1 MLGDV
6 VNSYKQLS
14 CQPPLSDSSLLVRF
28 SDATSLN
35 EFTKPSS
42 LILEECFRFRSQSE
56 LLGLTNMNTQL
67 SDIIGE
73 ITAVKSTVVFIS
85 MPLQDHTFISVRRLM
100 LVSTDIGL
108 PSAAP
113 LLRGYAKVET
123 LTISEL
129 NEFIIIAPTRIL
141 SGDDYSIADGTA
153 EGVFVCF
160 DGVMTK
166 LQNLKASDAG
176 HMLAGEGVI
185 PEDTQVPPF
194 IVDMEGKSKTF
205 TFQGGD
211 DNNGP
216 TGDDTVVA
224 KVKTGGSS
232 EQPAP
237 DTGTAPTVMSGRP
250 LPRMHL

>member
-1 MLGDV
+1 MPAT
-6 VNSYKQLS
+6 VNASRF
-14 CQPPLSDSSLLVRF
+14 QPSD
-28 SDATSLN
+28 
-35 EFTKPSS
+35 
-42 LILEECFRFRSQSE
+42 LISRRERY
-56 LLGLTNMNTQL
+56 
-67 SDIIGE
+67 IIGE

-129 NEFIIIAPTRIL
+129 NEFIIIAPTRDIDLICIGKVISIKIL